1 MEFAFTAISAT
12 GGQVK
17 EQISCDSES
26 QAVQR
31 LQSQGYIILSLDAV
45 SGRGKRAKTSEKSKA
60 SEKGT
65 ESGAVISEG
74 GGLNKSIP
82 LPWKRK
88 LKLDQLTLLTREF
101 AIMIETGV
109 PIVEAIELLRE
120 HADNPILQEALT
132 GVSADL
138 CAGRTLVQALSAHP
152 NVFPK
157 LYVDMVRTAETGG
170 ALDETLNQAADYQ
183 ELALE
188 MRRKVV
194 GALTYPAILGVVATL
209 VVLFMLIF
217 LLPQFKDMFS
227 KMGAE
232 IPLQTRI
239 LMGLSDFLH
248 TNWWVVP
255 LAFFGAITGFKA
267 IARLPAGKRALTQ
280 LTHKTPILG
289 DIVKKATLA
298 RMLRALGTLSGA
310 GVSLLIALE
319 TAQQTAQDVI
329 YEESMTAVRQSVE
342 EGASLSDAVI
352 QTGVFPPMICQM
364 IAVGEK
370 SGRLS
375 PVMLRIAGFYERDID
390 ARLKVLT
397 GVIEPMMIVALGI
410 IVGFIAT
417 SIITPIYSMVGS
429 VK

>member
-1 MEFAFTAISAT
+1 MEFAFTAIDAA

-17 EQISCDSES
+17 EQIRCDSES

-31 LQSQGYIILSLDAV
+31 LQSQGYIILSLDTVGGRGRKAKANEKGKDSGAAV
-45 SGRGKRAKTSEKSKA
+45 S
-60 SEKGT
+60 
-65 ESGAVISEG
+65 SGS
-74 GGLNKSIP
+74 GLNKSIP

-120 HADNPILQEALT
+120 HAENPILQEALE
-132 GVSADL
+132 GVHTDL
-138 CAGRTLVQALSAHP
+138 CGGRTLVQAFSVYP

-188 MRRKVV
+188 MRRKIV
-194 GALTYPAILGVVATL
+194 GALTYPAILGIVAVM

-227 KMGAE
+227 KMGAD
-232 IPLQTRI
+232 IPLQTQI
-239 LMGLSDFLH
+239 LLAMSDFLH
-248 TNWWVVP
+248 ANWWVVP
-255 LAFFGAITGFKA
+255 LTICGAIAAFKA
-267 IARLPAGKRALTQ
+267 ILRVPAGKKAVTK

-289 DIVKKATLA
+289 DIVKKAILA

-329 YEESMTAVRQSVE
+329 FEESMTEVRQSVE
-342 EGASLSDAVI
+342 EGASLSEAVL

-397 GVIEPMMIVALGI
+397 GVIEPLMIVVLGV